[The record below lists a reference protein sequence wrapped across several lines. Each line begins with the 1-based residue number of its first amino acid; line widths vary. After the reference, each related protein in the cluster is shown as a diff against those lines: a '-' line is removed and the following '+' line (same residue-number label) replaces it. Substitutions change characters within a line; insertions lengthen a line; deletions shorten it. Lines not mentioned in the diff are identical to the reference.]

1 MMKYISMVAAMKKK
15 YVFNMPLEEVFFE
28 KKALKYPW
36 LSIHI
41 HDPMMKGR
49 SWNLQGM
56 ESIENS
62 MDPRAKKK
70 HEEEHEDSKKERKA
84 RTTSHYTKNHKTT
97 SLI

>member
-1 MMKYISMVAAMKKK
+1 MFSLT
-15 YVFNMPLEEVFFE
+15 LEE
-28 KKALKYPW
+28 ALKYPW

-62 MDPRAKKK
+62 MDPTAKEK
-70 HEEEHEDSKKERKA
+70 HEEEHENSKTE
-84 RTTSHYTKNHKTT
+84 KNSEQPVMISRITRLP
-97 SLI
+97 SWFEPIRSNQAEEIEVVMNNGV